1 MDVIPLAKIIP
12 LHEVRDAEKL
22 RTLTES
28 MEDKGW
34 VGAPLVAIPYCDGF
48 QALTGSHR
56 RAAACDADLYE
67 IPVEVIPY
75 EALTPEQ
82 WESLEM
88 EHDTEGYL
96 RTLEECAED
105 GATGLDAAIA
115 LLQAEVEKE
124 GQ

>member
-1 MDVIPLAKIIP
+1 MEIIPLAKINP
-12 LHEVRDAEKL
+12 LHEVQDPEKL

-28 MEDKGW
+28 MKDDGW
-34 VGAPLVAIPYCDGF
+34 VGAPLVAIPYGDGF

-56 RAAACDADLYE
+56 WAAACDADLYE

-82 WESLEM
+82 WARLER
-88 EHDTEGYL
+88 EHDAVGFL

-115 LLQAEVEKE
+115 LLQAEVDKE